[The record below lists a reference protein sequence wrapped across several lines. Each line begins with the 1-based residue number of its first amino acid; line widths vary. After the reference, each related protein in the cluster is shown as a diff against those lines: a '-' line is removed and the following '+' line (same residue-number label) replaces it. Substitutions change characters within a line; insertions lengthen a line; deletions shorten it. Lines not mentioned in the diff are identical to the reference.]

1 MNDVLEELRLYLDN
15 FYKKY
20 DKDIMD
26 KTVITA
32 LNKLGYTD
40 YDKLFYELSTMDR
53 RSKGMLISRIRN
65 TVRRCL

>member
-32 LNKLGYTD
+32 LNKLGHTD

-53 RSKGMLISRIRN
+53 RSKGVLISRIRN